1 MPLPLYVRT
10 TRFTQFPHFSSRW
23 PAVSHW
29 EWMFTTVDHTFYDR
43 VEVNDRLTES
53 SCFSGLWPVNLLLTQ
68 TLHCIALLSCYHTHP
83 LCIEIQCLSQSRSK
97 AALQCWLVSPYWPV
111 CVSECSCVRTV
122 SDLLG
127 EFSHFSAATWLSW
140 AAFLWVRAEQVRP
153 AFAVRSISTFELST
167 DYSEPPGWAA
177 LGAELFL
184 PFLASGHYHF
194 KSGHIW
200 GIFINRTQ
208 TATWLSCIL
217 K

>member
-23 PAVSHW
+23 PAVPHW
-29 EWMFTTVDHTFYDR
+29 EWMFTTVDRIFYDR
-43 VEVNDRLTES
+43 VEVNDRLTEN

-68 TLHCIALLSCYHTHP
+68 TLHCTCTFKLMYHTHTQISVGRKQHCSVDQ
-83 LCIEIQCLSQSRSK
+83 LALTDQC
-97 AALQCWLVSPYWPV
+97 V

-127 EFSHFSAATWLSW
+127 EFSHFSTATWLSC
-140 AAFLWVRAEQVRP
+140 LPLSQSRAGQSCICHSQLIHIWGRLSLQITQSHLAEMLSEQNCSC
-153 AFAVRSISTFELST
+153 RSK
-167 DYSEPPGWAA
+167 
-177 LGAELFL
+177 
-184 PFLASGHYHF
+184 HYHF

-200 GIFINRTQ
+200 GIFINRAQ